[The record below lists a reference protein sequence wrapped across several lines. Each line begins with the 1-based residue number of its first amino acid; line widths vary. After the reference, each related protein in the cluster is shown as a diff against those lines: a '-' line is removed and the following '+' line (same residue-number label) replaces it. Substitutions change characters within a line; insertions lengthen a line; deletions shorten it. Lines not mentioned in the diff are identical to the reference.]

1 VIRRDTGLPVP
12 SIAPSS
18 TGDCAAGGGSRC
30 RTPLEIPQRSQRDQR
45 RSDDHQ
51 PASGGGYDY
60 RRERGNS
67 VSDVED
73 TAGHWLPAL
82 RLSHLAGLLLL
93 VAGSLAVVTVA
104 WQVADI
110 QWSLVRDLAL
120 FAGLALLRAGLA
132 GSGLAWILPAGYAFA
147 AFLATILTMGPT
159 QQQLGWTWSLHAAR
173 EWEAAVAAAILL
185 LAGLGLVVWRGA
197 RDNLG
202 ERA

>member
-1 VIRRDTGLPVP
+1 MTLACLYLRSRRAARATALLAAVAAAALLWRYLSDRNAINVDLMITSLPV
-12 SIAPSS
+12 
-18 TGDCAAGGGSRC
+18 AAATIIGASAG
-30 RTPLEIPQRSQRDQR
+30 TPFR
-45 RSDDHQ
+45 
-51 PASGGGYDY
+51 
-60 RRERGNS
+60 
-67 VSDVED
+67 DVED